1 MLQPFCTS
9 NANKDTMNK
18 HEQGSSVNDRLS
30 PCSSRSEAHR
40 VGRFFHTFTKRM
52 KKPNLPTLHSSAY
65 RIFQTGGGGGQ
76 QLIILTSFPQNCVKI
91 KKNWTKKGCIAGAP
105 LINYGQPLFKKL
117 LTMKGRW
124 PHKMVTNGT
133 RHSAK
138 RWMEWPQIRAF
149 TVVHLYIT
157 AVPSLWFLP
166 NRANHIRFKVQTR
179 LWLTILL
186 EGHFPLRQKT

>member
-1 MLQPFCTS
+1 MSKVRRSMIDYRHVHHEARHIVSVGSFTRLQSEWKSQICQHFTV
-9 NANKDTMNK
+9 AHT
-18 HEQGSSVNDRLS
+18 EF
-30 PCSSRSEAHR
+30 SRRE
-40 VGRFFHTFTKRM
+40 GRGGN
-52 KKPNLPTLHSSAY
+52 NLLFRPV
-65 RIFQTGGGGGQ
+65 
-76 QLIILTSFPQNCVKI
+76 FPQNCVKI